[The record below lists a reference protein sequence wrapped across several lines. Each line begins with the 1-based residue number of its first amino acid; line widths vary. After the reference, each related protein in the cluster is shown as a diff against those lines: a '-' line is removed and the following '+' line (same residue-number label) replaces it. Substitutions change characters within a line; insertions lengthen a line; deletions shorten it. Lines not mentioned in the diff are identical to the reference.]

1 MYCTPH
7 SDIQKLLQTKEEQEI
22 RKFVREMGAGTLERS
37 KRICLQWVGALN
49 PSLEDDKKQFIFSKI
64 RLYGDYAAPQDCVSP
79 ESKMRGR
86 RIYCKGT
93 ASGERFLSKHSKPV
107 CLNLFVC

>member
-22 RKFVREMGAGTLERS
+22 GKFVREMGAGTLERS
-37 KRICLQWVGALN
+37 IRICLQWVGALN

-79 ESKMRGR
+79 ESKMRG
-86 RIYCKGT
+86 GEST
-93 ASGERFLSKHSKPV
+93 ARAQRVGRDFSQNI
-107 CLNLFVC
+107 LNLFV